1 MCSRDLKTDFTLKV
15 YLELLSWQSIL
26 ILIDVPILD
35 IALDLIYID
44 FKILIFVK
52 IITFSVDSNSSI
64 HVDNK
69 KKYILVLD
77 GGPIQGLDD
86 TTATA

>member
-15 YLELLSWQSIL
+15 YLELLSWLSIL

-52 IITFSVDSNSSI
+52 IITFAVDSNSSI

>member
-15 YLELLSWQSIL
+15 YLELLSWLSIL

-69 KKYILVLD
+69 KKYIFVLD